1 MEVIQTKKIA
11 SVELAEVLVST
22 DEIEVYEKALDLIL
36 SQMSEQEIENQFG
49 ATRDEIE
56 GILEDLRLASK
67 ICSENQMESV
77 LA

>member
-11 SVELAEVLVST
+11 SVSLAEVLVSA
-22 DEIEVYEKALDLIL
+22 DEIEVYQTALEVVL
-36 SQMSEQEIENQFG
+36 SQMSDKEIEAQFG

-56 GILEDLRLASK
+56 GILDDLRQTSK
-67 ICSENQMESV
+67 ICEESLLEPA